1 MLRRET
7 TFYLEITQ
15 PSDFRP
21 ARVDDP
27 EVELRQARVPCPEL
41 NRFFYT
47 AIGGDW
53 FWVDRLAW
61 TYDQWRAWLEDNH
74 AAAQEIWLVFH
85 KKHTG
90 KPGLA
95 YDDAVEEALCFGW
108 IDGILKRIDDKKHMN
123 RFCPR
128 RAGSIWSERNKERV
142 RRMIEAGRMT
152 EAGLAKIRE
161 AKANGQWDKAAERQD
176 TTVVPAELTAALAKD
191 ERARRNFDK
200 LAPSYRRQFIYWVGT
215 AKRDETR
222 RKRVAEAVKM
232 IRENRRL
239 GM

>member
-1 MLRRET
+1 MTANRRH
-7 TFYLEITQ
+7 F
-15 PSDFRP
+15 
-21 ARVDDP
+21 A
-27 EVELRQARVPCPEL
+27 
-41 NRFFYT
+41 NR
-47 AIGGDW
+47 
-53 FWVDRLAW
+53 
-61 TYDQWRAWLEDNH
+61 DQWRAWLVENH
-74 AAAQEIWLVFH
+74 ATAEELWLVFH

-95 YDDAVEEALCFGW
+95 YDGAVEEALCFGW
-108 IDGILKRIDDKKHMN
+108 IDGILKRIDDEKHMN

-161 AKANGQWDKAAERQD
+161 AKKNGQWDKAAERQD

-191 ERARRNFDK
+191 ERARRNFEK

-222 RKRVAEAVKM
+222 RKRVEETVRM
-232 IRENRRL
+232 IRENKRL